1 MSLSPELVALRDEA
15 MRVSCEAWSTRKRWV
30 LAKGMDRSGPCP
42 VCGGTD
48 RFAIHVKKNTF
59 NCRQC
64 GISGGGVIDLVMKT
78 ENVEF
83 IAACE
88 IVTGRK
94 ASEPVDPERAR
105 QIAEDNAAADRRR
118 ADEAARYREQARKD
132 GWRIYSEARANAGR
146 DYLGRY
152 LDVRGIGF
160 SLINAALPE
169 GATVKIWEHP
179 HLPLVE
185 HVGGQWVTMHTGP
198 AMVTAVQQPDGH
210 FGASH
215 ATWLDVDQPKG
226 KVVLGNHPDT
236 GKPIAA
242 KKARGAKKGG
252 AIRLYTPERPRR
264 IVMGE
269 GVETTLTALAHNF
282 EPDTAYWA
290 GVDLG
295 NMAGRAM
302 RDGDG
307 KLQHGLPDLADI
319 ECFLPPDW
327 AEELVYLCDSD
338 EEEKRTV
345 EKVTRGLLRAQAW
358 REQRLQE
365 NPALALLDC
374 AFVEPIGDGKDLNDL
389 VRVIL

>member
-1 MSLSPELVALRDEA
+1 
-15 MRVSCEAWSTRKRWV
+15 MRVSCEAWATRKRWV
-30 LAKGMDRSGPCP
+30 LAKGIDRSGPCP

-48 RFAIHVKKNTF
+48 RFAIHTKKNTF

-64 GISGGGVIDLVMKT
+64 GISGGGVIDLVMQT
-78 ENVEF
+78 EKVEF

-88 IVTGRK
+88 IITGRK
-94 ASEPVDPERAR
+94 ASEPIDPERAR
-105 QIAEDNAAADRRR
+105 QIAAQNAADDQRR
-118 ADEAARYREQARKD
+118 AEEAARYREQARRD
-132 GWRIYSEARANAGR
+132 GWRIYSEARANVGR
-146 DYLGRY
+146 DYLGLY
-152 LDVRGIGF
+152 LEVRGIGF
-160 SLINAALPE
+160 GLIESALPA
-169 GATVKIWEHP
+169 GAAVKIWEHP

-185 HVGGQWVTMHTGP
+185 HVGGQWVTMHAGP

-215 ATWLDVDQPKG
+215 ATWLDVHQPKG
-226 KVVLGNHPDT
+226 KAVLGNHPET
-236 GKPIAA
+236 GKPIAS
-242 KKARGAKKGG
+242 KKVRGAKKGG
-252 AIRLYTPERPRR
+252 AIRLYTPARPRR

-302 RDGDG
+302 RDADG
-307 KLQHGLPDLADI
+307 KLQHGLPDLADTD
-319 ECFLPPDW
+319 CFLPPDW
-327 AEELVYLCDSD
+327 AEELIYLCDSD

-345 EKVTRGLLRAQAW
+345 EKVTRGLMRAQAW
-358 REQRLQE
+358 REMRLHD
-365 NPALALLDC
+365 NPALAPLDC